1 MLTSKQ
7 RADLRAQANDLDT
20 TLMVGKGGVTENV
33 LSEAARQL
41 EARELVKGRVLEA
54 ALLSAREGLRCAV
67 RSARCRR
74 RAVRRL
80 EIRDLPPLGEEG
92 TGGRTAGAQS

>member
-54 ALLSAREGLRCAV
+54 ARSAMRCAKRSVQTACSASARN
-67 RSARCRR
+67 S
-74 RAVRRL
+74 
-80 EIRDLPPLGEEG
+80 
-92 TGGRTAGAQS
+92 

>member
-33 LSEAARQL
+33 LSEAAR
-41 EARELVKGRVLEA
+41 A
-54 ALLSAREGLRCAV
+54 A
-67 RSARCRR
+67 
-74 RAVRRL
+74 
-80 EIRDLPPLGEEG
+80 
-92 TGGRTAGAQS
+92 